1 MKFDEILANITM
13 LAETQGFY
21 RSLLKRLNYNKDNYP
36 NDYKIIQKLLEEEH
50 FEDIFDMCTYFES
63 KLNNIL

>member
-21 RSLLKRLNYNKDNYP
+21 RQLLRRIKDKESDPKLYNTIKT
-36 NDYKIIQKLLEEEH
+36 LLEGEH
-50 FEDIFDMCTYFES
+50 FENIFDMCTYFES
-63 KLNNIL
+63 KLNK

>member
-21 RSLLKRLNYNKDNYP
+21 RSLLRRLNYNKDNYP
-36 NDYKIIQKLLEEEH
+36 NDYKIIQRRLEEEH
-50 FEDIFDMCTYFES
+50 FEDIFDMCAYFES
-63 KLNNIL
+63 KLNTLI

>member
-21 RSLLKRLNYNKDNYP
+21 RQLLRKIKDKESDPKLYNAIKT
-36 NDYKIIQKLLEEEH
+36 LLEGEH
-50 FEDIFDMCTYFES
+50 FENIFDMCTYFES
-63 KLNNIL
+63 KLNF

>member
-21 RSLLKRLNYNKDNYP
+21 RQLLKRIKDKESDLKLYNAIKT
-36 NDYKIIQKLLEEEH
+36 LLEGEH
-50 FEDIFDMCTYFES
+50 FDSIFDMCAYFES
-63 KLNNIL
+63 KLNTM